1 MEPISTDRLLQELS
15 KRDRTLGRI
24 EQTLLQRWEN
34 LEPGSSDYISIPTGQ
49 VEELLMAIAAL
60 YQEQP

>member
-15 KRDRTLGRI
+15 KRDRTLGHI
-24 EQTLLQRWEN
+24 EQTLLQAWEN
-34 LEPGSSDYISIPTGQ
+34 LEPGSSDYIRIPTGQ
-49 VEELLMAIAAL
+49 AEELLGAIAAL